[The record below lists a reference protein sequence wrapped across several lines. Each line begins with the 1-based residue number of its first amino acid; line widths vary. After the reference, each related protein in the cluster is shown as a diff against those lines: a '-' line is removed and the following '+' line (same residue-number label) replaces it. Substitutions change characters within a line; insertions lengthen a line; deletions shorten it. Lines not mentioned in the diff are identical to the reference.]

1 MIYMKKWMNLKV
13 IWTKQIM
20 KSVTKERQLK
30 PLIKSQIDYLVKT
43 QDCLI
48 RVMPRQIKFKSR
60 QR

>member
-20 KSVTKERQLK
+20 KSITKERQLK

>member
-20 KSVTKERQLK
+20 KSITKERQLK

-43 QDCLI
+43 QDFLI

>member
-1 MIYMKKWMNLKV
+1 MNLKV

-20 KSVTKERQLK
+20 KSIAKERQLK

-43 QDCLI
+43 QDFLI